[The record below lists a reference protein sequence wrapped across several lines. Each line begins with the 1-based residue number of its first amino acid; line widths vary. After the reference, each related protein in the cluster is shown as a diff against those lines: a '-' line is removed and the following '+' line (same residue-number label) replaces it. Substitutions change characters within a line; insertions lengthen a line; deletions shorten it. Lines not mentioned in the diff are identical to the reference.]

1 VPLRPRRRRP
11 IGVAGA
17 LVVMTLPLALAR
29 PAAAATYYEIP
40 RLQMS
45 VRVLD
50 DGVLEVTEDVT
61 YQFIGSH
68 TSRERVLKWPEGASL
83 SQLEVGEPESAYRQ
97 GGGTDLKRAAGPG
110 TFGVETAGWRDAL
123 RVVWHFRATDESR
136 TFRFT
141 YRLHR
146 VTVAHADVAEV
157 AMWLW
162 NPRDAR
168 GFADR
173 AEAELELPGPAD
185 GTRFR
190 VWALPGYLRPRPEVS
205 LGDAGAQ
212 LSYPYTG
219 YTHAQDPT
227 LLRLRAVFP
236 RSLLATTSG
245 ARVAD
250 DVAFDRIVREETEAA
265 APARDRS
272 WPTQAWPWWSWLVG
286 LAVVIGWPVLVMARR
301 RRPW

>member
-1 VPLRPRRRRP
+1 
-11 IGVAGA
+11 
-17 LVVMTLPLALAR
+17 MTLPLALAR
-29 PAAAATYYEIP
+29 PAAAATYYDIP

-61 YQFIGSH
+61 YQFVGSH
-68 TSRERVLKWPEGASL
+68 TSREHLLKWPEGASL
-83 SQLEVGEPESAYRQ
+83 SQLEVGERESAYRQ
-97 GGGTDLKRAAGPG
+97 GGGTDLNRAADPG

-141 YRLHR
+141 YRLHQ

-162 NPRDAR
+162 NPTDAR

-173 AEAELELPGPAD
+173 VEAELELPGPAD

-219 YTHAQDPT
+219 YAHSQNPT

-265 APARDRS
+265 APSRDWS
-272 WPTQAWPWWSWLVG
+272 WPARSWPWWSWLVG
-286 LAVVIGWPVLVMARR
+286 LAVVIGWPVLVVARMARR

>member
-29 PAAAATYYEIP
+29 PAAAATYYEIL

-61 YQFIGSH
+61 YQFVGSH

-97 GGGTDLKRAAGPG
+97 GGGTDLKRAADPG

-190 VWALPGYLRPRPEVS
+190 VWALPGTSDRGPRCRSGTPAPS
-205 LGDAGAQ
+205 SATRTRA
-212 LSYPYTG
+212 T
-219 YTHAQDPT
+219 PT
-227 LLRLRAVFP
+227 PRTRRCCACARCSRA
-236 RSLLATTSG
+236 
-245 ARVAD
+245 
-250 DVAFDRIVREETEAA
+250 
-265 APARDRS
+265 RS
-272 WPTQAWPWWSWLVG
+272 WPPPRAPAWPTTWRSTASSARRPRQRHRPGTGPGQRRPGHGGPGWSAWPWSSGGRSW
-286 LAVVIGWPVLVMARR
+286 
-301 RRPW
+301 